1 MQKLFVTYD
10 NDEVHIPHLNTE
22 ETDLKNRLD
31 LLEQLQEIDLQVDV
45 MKTAQKNL
53 QAGMDGIAQALDDAR
68 EELAGLQARAAL
80 LEKGKVELE
89 ASHAAELVNIQRS
102 ETNMKEIKTN
112 KEYQAVGR
120 EIAAARKQVSEL
132 EDQALQKITQLDELN
147 NEIVASQ
154 TTLAELEQNT
164 EQRRS
169 EKQGEFDKVQQ
180 DIDVDSLRRDVIT
193 KELPANVIKRYES
206 LRAQRRGQAMAI
218 ARDGYCLGCN
228 MHLPPQLY
236 NNLFKFEELITCPHC
251 QRMLILKHQPA
262 E

>member
-1 MQKLFVTYD
+1 
-10 NDEVHIPHLNTE
+10 LNTE
-22 ETDLKNRLD
+22 EADLKNRLD

-45 MKTAQKNL
+45 MKTAQNNL
-53 QAGMDGIAQALDDAR
+53 QTDMNGIDRALADAR
-68 EELAGLQARAAL
+68 EGLASLQARAAL
-80 LEKGKVELE
+80 LEKDKIELE

-120 EIAAARKQVSEL
+120 EISAARKQVAEL
-132 EDQALQKITQLDELN
+132 EEQVLLKITQFDELN
-147 NEIVASQ
+147 VEIAAVQA
-154 TTLAELEQNT
+154 TLAELEQNT

-169 EKQGEFDKVQQ
+169 EKQGEIDKVQQ
-180 DIDVDSLRRDVIT
+180 NIDADSLRRQVIT
-193 KELPANVIKRYES
+193 KELPANVIKRYDS
-206 LRAQRRGQAMAI
+206 LRAQRRGQAVAV

-236 NNLFKFEELITCPHC
+236 NNLFKCEELLTCPHC

-262 E
+262 